1 MFNGKKK
8 NIIWGVIIVL
18 GLFVF
23 LFIVNAIFYS
33 ENGGV
38 SRLSNWADVSKYQAV
53 FLTNGQVY
61 FGQVSDVNEQTLILE
76 NIYYLKTSQNLQTA
90 EGEVA
95 AEDNFSLIKLGNE
108 IHGPA
113 DKMSISLN
121 QVLFVEDMQNDS
133 KVVEA
138 IMAYESRE

>member
-1 MFNGKKK
+1 MFEEKKKK
-8 NIIWGVIIVL
+8 NIFWGVMLVF

-23 LFIVNAIFYS
+23 LFIVNQLFYS
-33 ENGGV
+33 ENGAV

-61 FGQVSDVNEQTLILE
+61 FGQVTDVNTQTLVLE
-76 NIYYLKTSQNLQTA
+76 KIYYLKTSQSLQTA
-90 EGEVA
+90 EGGETTA
-95 AEDNFSLIKLGNE
+95 DNFSLIKLGDE

-113 DKMSISLN
+113 DKMSIN
-121 QVLFVEDMQNDS
+121 VDQVLFVEDLKDDS

-138 IMAYESRE
+138 ITAYEGR